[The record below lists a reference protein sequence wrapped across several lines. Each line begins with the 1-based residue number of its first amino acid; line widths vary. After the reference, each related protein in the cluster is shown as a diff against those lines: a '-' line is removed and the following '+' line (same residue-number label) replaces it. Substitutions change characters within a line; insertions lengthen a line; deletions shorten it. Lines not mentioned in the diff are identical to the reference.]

1 VSAVVTP
8 KENTRAA
15 FVRRASILLC
25 VAAAAGCGGTS
36 SSSSTMPSV
45 SSNVL
50 VRFADGAP
58 SLKTLINGYPTDI
71 GAAYLQANGR
81 TVASSFAY
89 GTLTTFVMQRAG
101 VLSLK
106 ALDSTGYFV
115 GPLKTPAL
123 TPGNRYTLVVVGA
136 YPNYSVLAFAE
147 PKASSG
153 AQMSFY
159 EASPTV
165 PSTGFGSFSAS
176 THSNFKKL
184 GSAQLGS
191 VATVSLGNTAS
202 NLGGYAGKA
211 SAPLGTLT
219 LRQINPFDRRNA
231 LPYHRAARLSLF
243 LFDPKSGSTIGP
255 VFGSLDR

>member
-1 VSAVVTP
+1 MSAVDIL
-8 KENTRAA
+8 KANTRAA
-15 FVRRASILLC
+15 FVRRACALLC
-25 VAAAAGCGGTS
+25 ISAAAGCGGSS
-36 SSSSTMPSV
+36 SSSSTVPSV
-45 SSNVL
+45 SSNIL

-71 GAAYLQANGR
+71 GAAYLQANGK
-81 TVASSFAY
+81 TVASSFVY
-89 GTLTTFVMQRAG
+89 GTLTTFVMLPAG
-101 VLSLK
+101 TLSLK
-106 ALDSTGYFV
+106 ALDTTGYFV
-115 GPLKTPAL
+115 GPLKTQAL
-123 TPGNRYTLVVVGA
+123 TAGNRYTLVVAGA
-136 YPNYSVLAFAE
+136 YPNYSVLVFTE

-153 AQMSFY
+153 AQLSLY

-165 PSTGFGSFSAS
+165 PSADFGGFSAS
-176 THSNFKKL
+176 THTNFKKL
-184 GSAQLGS
+184 GSAQLGG
-191 VATVSLGNTAS
+191 VATVSLGSTAS

-219 LRQINPFDRRNA
+219 LHEINPFDRRNV